1 MTSILIVE
9 RTGEIK
15 PLTVKQ
21 FDRADLFKKAGF
33 KVAEGFDEQATW
45 IVPVKGVSYTIS
57 VFAKSKGRAG
67 QENKYDFPPPVDST
81 LFFGAAVLVRWTDA
95 MKTQAIG
102 ISAAEW
108 EVVYEELFGGFED
121 LCDTAEADE
130 EDLRRPDTPVLDES
144 GAVIPVSKHGYLMDG
159 FIVDDA
165 ESTNDGFETEEE
177 EVLITA
183 KPKKRAKATK
193 KAPTGAKLKDA
204 TPTGAT
210 PTGASEDLPTDSTPK
225 EPKKSKKKSKTTTE
239 IVKEIVK
246 EVLEEALK
254 EEESAETPK
263 KKKASK
269 PRKAADEEDQ
279 TLPKPNKKRASK
291 KKSDADAN
299 PAPTESSSDELQP
312 PIPIEELAEEE
323 YFK

>member
-1 MTSILIVE
+1 VDTDDELEAIQKT
-9 RTGEIK
+9 TG
-15 PLTVKQ
+15 TVVQQTKQ
-21 FDRADLFKKAGF
+21 G
-33 KVAEGFDEQATW
+33 
-45 IVPVKGVSYTIS
+45 Y
-57 VFAKSKGRAG
+57 AK
-67 QENKYDFPPPVDST
+67 
-81 LFFGAAVLVRWTDA
+81 
-95 MKTQAIG
+95 
-102 ISAAEW
+102 
-108 EVVYEELFGGFED
+108 
-121 LCDTAEADE
+121 
-130 EDLRRPDTPVLDES
+130 
-144 GAVIPVSKHGYLMDG
+144 DG

-193 KAPTGAKLKDA
+193 KAPTS
-204 TPTGAT
+204 AT

-225 EPKKSKKKSKTTTE
+225 EPKKPKKKSKTTTE

>member
-15 PLTVKQ
+15 QLTVKQ

-102 ISAAEW
+102 ISPTEW
-108 EVVYEELFGGFED
+108 EVIYEELFGGFED

-159 FIVDDA
+159 FIVDDDV
-165 ESTNDGFETEEE
+165 ESSNDGFETEEE

-193 KAPTGAKLKDA
+193 KAPTGA
-204 TPTGAT
+204 T
-210 PTGASEDLPTDSTPK
+210 PTDSTPK
-225 EPKKSKKKSKTTTE
+225 EPKPKEAKKPKKSKTTT
-239 IVKEIVK
+239 EIVK

-269 PRKAADEEDQ
+269 PRKAADEDDQ

>member
-204 TPTGAT
+204 TPTGA
-210 PTGASEDLPTDSTPK
+210 SEDLPTDSTPK